1 MSLTAGLT
9 AEGSEVTRKQFRNT
23 LLYATALIGA
33 GATPAFAQSA
43 ADDSAADAES
53 NEITVTATRR
63 QTTLQDAPI
72 NISAIGT
79 ETLAR
84 QRIDDVKA
92 LAAFTP
98 GLTVTQVNKT
108 ELSSSKAVQ
117 KEIEL
122 IRKEWKIKNLKY
134 EVLLFE
140 IDSKAP
146 LYATKDLKTKM
157 ALSKIARKINR
168 TVASEGPPSVG
179 GVGRAQKASEH

>member
-1 MSLTAGLT
+1 MLSLLLLT
-9 AEGSEVTRKQFRNT
+9 QFAFATPSASVTCTPPTHEESNKSVAICGEDRIPTFTDKKQKVSSVT
-23 LLYATALIGA
+23 LLFHD
-33 GATPAFAQSA
+33 PARGIERSVA
-43 ADDSAADAES
+43 
-53 NEITVTATRR
+53 
-63 QTTLQDAPI
+63 
-72 NISAIGT
+72 
-79 ETLAR
+79 
-84 QRIDDVKA
+84 VK
-92 LAAFTP
+92 TP